1 MHRLCLIILFSP
13 PSFLEIILSVLLRH
27 TDYDYPFGIFKLPLI
42 TLIFKL
48 FFSFF
53 ALERWYYHTEII
65 KLTYMY
71 ITLLEA
77 LYCTTIIDF

>member
-27 TDYDYPFGIFKLPLI
+27 TDSDYPFG
-42 TLIFKL
+42 IFKL

-53 ALERWYYHTEII
+53 ALEMWYDHTEII

-71 ITLLEA
+71 IALLEA
-77 LYCTTIIDF
+77 LYCVTIIIDF